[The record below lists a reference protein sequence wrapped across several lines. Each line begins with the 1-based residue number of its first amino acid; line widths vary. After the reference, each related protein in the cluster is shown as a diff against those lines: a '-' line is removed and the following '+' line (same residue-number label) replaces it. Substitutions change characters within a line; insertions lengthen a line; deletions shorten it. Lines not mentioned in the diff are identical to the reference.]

1 MLPVRRCTST
11 AASISLDGSTTI
23 FRIALSD
30 QDAYTALLVET
41 SSVLFLPRHQVL
53 LKKECRMRK
62 QRVWTLVVVVI
73 CVLATTALAQ
83 TTLEKVKAR
92 GKLVCGVNTG
102 LAGFST
108 IGSDGKWHG
117 FDVDYCR
124 ALAAAIFNDP
134 NQVEFRPL
142 TAQARFT
149 ALQSGEID
157 VLSRNT
163 TWTLSRD
170 TSLGLNFGPTLF
182 YDGQGIMVPAEL
194 QFKLGGSGAQLVK
207 RPQRS
212 IRDLDGAA
220 ICVQSGTTTEL
231 NLADFFRR
239 HKAKFTPVVF
249 ETTEQ
254 TFAAYDSG
262 RCDAVTSDI
271 SQLLAQKTTLKKPN
285 DHGVL
290 PVVMSKEP
298 LGPVVRHGDDQWFD
312 IIKWVAF
319 GLIQAEEFALASDNV
334 GNFANT
340 RAPDLRRFLGLE
352 GNFGSMLGLSNDFMM
367 RVVRQVG
374 NYGEIFQRHLQPLN
388 LARGANALWIEGGL
402 LYTPPFR

>member
-1 MLPVRRCTST
+1 MAQRRTRW
-11 AASISLDGSTTI
+11 
-23 FRIALSD
+23 F
-30 QDAYTALLVET
+30 
-41 SSVLFLPRHQVL
+41 
-53 LKKECRMRK
+53 
-62 QRVWTLVVVVI
+62 VVI
-73 CVLATTALAQ
+73 LLLILATPALAQ

-124 ALAAAIFNDP
+124 ALAAAIFNDADR
-134 NQVEFRPL
+134 VEYRPL
-142 TAQARFT
+142 SAQARFT

-194 QFKLGGSGAQLVK
+194 RFKLGEGSAKLVQQPGK
-207 RPQRS
+207 TVAN
-212 IRDLDGAA
+212 LDGAA

-249 ETTEQ
+249 ETTDQ

-271 SQLLAQKTTLKKPN
+271 SQLLAQKTTLKEPGK
-285 DHGVL
+285 HAVL
-290 PVVMSKEP
+290 DIVMSKEP
-298 LGPVVRHGDDQWFD
+298 LGPAVRHGDDQWFD
-312 IIKWVAF
+312 IVKWVGF
-319 GLIQAEEFALASDNV
+319 GLIQAEEFGITSKNIDT
-334 GNFANT
+334 FMDSK
-340 RAPDLRRFLGLE
+340 APDIRRFLGLE
-352 GNFGSMLGLSNDFMM
+352 GTFGTMLGLSDDFMV

-374 NYGEIFQRHLQPLN
+374 NYEEVFTRNLGPLN
-388 LARGANALWIEGGL
+388 LSRGVNRLWTDGGL
-402 LYTPPFR
+402 LYSPPFR